1 MEQAGLLEALLQVS
15 TDEAST
21 REITEELSHY
31 FDILTGVIVESAQSM
46 SSSALSSDRMF
57 QLSIKCLINFC
68 ANEVLAL
75 QLFNSCDEQRRE
87 KFLGALISL
96 TLSDAEGD
104 IKTLTSSLLVNLTV
118 VSEWAAALCDKS
130 YVTSIYKKVA
140 TKRKPSRTE
149 LQFILNLTAI
159 SKMRQCICDEL
170 DCLSLLVCLLRELN
184 DASSRLSIAGIV
196 KNCCFEERYHGK
208 ICSDEEDI
216 LCNLLVVLCGPE
228 DNIDADDL
236 LNLPPLIREAYHSQ
250 TVKRESD
257 TSVKFT
263 ICEAL
268 MQLCSTEVGRSHL
281 RRLRAY
287 FILREL
293 HRHECAVEGR
303 IADAQKEQKRVQRIL
318 IFTIEQIVDQLL
330 CEEADR
336 PRGLRSLRDV
346 SVDAEVQNRLEK
358 AKDDYLNVA

>member
-1 MEQAGLLEALLQVS
+1 
-15 TDEAST
+15 
-21 REITEELSHY
+21 
-31 FDILTGVIVESAQSM
+31 
-46 SSSALSSDRMF
+46 MF

-149 LQFILNLTAI
+149 L
-159 SKMRQCICDEL
+159 QCICDEL